1 MRAATLSMVLAAI
14 AYAPHACADA
24 IVNDVTQLNPIHI
37 RELVAPTSIEAI
49 VEAVKNHPGPIS
61 IGGGRYSMGGQ
72 TATDGALQID
82 MRRFSQI
89 VSFSKENKVITVQ
102 AGITWPGRI

>member
-1 MRAATLSMVLAAI
+1 MRAATLSIAVAALAHVP
-14 AYAPHACADA
+14 YVYADA
-24 IVNDVTQLNPIHI
+24 IVSDVTQLNPIHV
-37 RELVAPTSIEAI
+37 REIVAPTGIEAI

-82 MRRFSQI
+82 MRRFSRVI
-89 VSFSKENKVITVQ
+89 SFSKRLWC
-102 AGITWPGRI
+102 AGCNCRGYTAVD